1 MCLDTKQDRLPEQ
14 PAVARKVSK
23 SRIILEGEPPFDLF
37 IRWKPLA
44 EQPIGGDSD
53 INDGVR
59 LNARPFMA
67 SDIPGGKKSAG
78 IFRWKPNIKW
88 GKDRGKE
95 PISLRP
101 KADFPWFWSW
111 DEQSSDF
118 LGSAEFD
125 GNRWNGLHYTN
136 KAKQVARVASQ
147 EGGR

>member
-78 IFRWKPNIKW
+78 IFRWKPNIK
-88 GKDRGKE
+88 
-95 PISLRP
+95 
-101 KADFPWFWSW
+101 
-111 DEQSSDF
+111 
-118 LGSAEFD
+118 
-125 GNRWNGLHYTN
+125 
-136 KAKQVARVASQ
+136 
-147 EGGR
+147 